1 MEGAQG
7 FYRTVLNHLHEGVYF
22 VDVDRK
28 ITFWNNG
35 AEKISGYSE
44 AEVIHKPCYWN
55 VLLHQDNEG
64 HNLCDKHCPV
74 ALTLQDGV
82 LREETLVLRHKDGYR
97 IPVAARI
104 FPITTP
110 SKQIVGA
117 VQVFSDL
124 TIGGD
129 QSKKLKAL
137 ATLAY
142 FDLVTGLANR
152 RYVESRL
159 GIMLAEYK
167 KTLSPFGMLLV
178 NIVGFKLLNDKYGT
192 EIGDQV
198 LRSVARSIAAE
209 VGTGDIAAR
218 WDGTRFVLIIPNTK
232 RAVLMLLAEK
242 IKGVAMRAANS
253 VNSDEVPL
261 TVSIAGTINRVDDT
275 PQELQRRIVAHL
287 QESEQ
292 KAGVFVMDEE

>member
-7 FYRTVLNHLHEGVYF
+7 FYRTVLNHLNEGVYF

-55 VLLHQDNEG
+55 ALLHQDSEG
-64 HNLCDKHCPV
+64 NNLCDKNCPV
-74 ALTLQDGV
+74 TLTLKDGV
-82 LREETLVLRHKDGYR
+82 VREETLVVRHKQGYR
-97 IPVAARI
+97 IPVNARI

-110 SKQIVGA
+110 SNQIVGA

-178 NIVGFKLLNDKYGT
+178 NIVGFKLLNDRYGT

-218 WDGTRFVLIIPNTK
+218 WDGTRFVMIIPNTK

-292 KAGVFVMDEE
+292 KAGVFVMDDE